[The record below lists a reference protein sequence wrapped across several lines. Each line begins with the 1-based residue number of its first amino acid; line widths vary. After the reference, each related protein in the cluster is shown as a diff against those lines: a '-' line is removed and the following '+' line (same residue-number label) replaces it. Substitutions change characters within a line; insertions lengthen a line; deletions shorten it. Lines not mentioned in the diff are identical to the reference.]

1 MKITKQQTI
10 LLLLLQCAFLVG
22 CAASGK
28 AEDIRAGDESTVMQ
42 DETIQEKQFAES
54 ESQNTLAESSE
65 SSTAVTWGTQTVK
78 GFVNDNALHSEIGD
92 IHFSSY
98 IPETYDGT
106 SPYALF
112 ITLPGWEG
120 LYFQGVGANMVED
133 FGLEAV
139 KYNDEMIILSPQLD
153 DWGKTSAEM
162 TILLTEYFLENYN
175 IAPSYVYLEGFS
187 GGGETG
193 SIVMGMRPELYTA
206 YLMVSSKWDG
216 DLGVLAD
223 AKTPVYMVVGEED
236 SYYGSAP
243 LKDAYETLYGLYE
256 GQGLSED
263 EISRLL
269 VLDVKDQTWFSER
282 GIADQHGGGGAFAYE
297 NSIMGWLF
305 GEHDIKKTFDK

>member
-1 MKITKQQTI
+1 MAGMAYRKRMAGAI
-10 LLLLLQCAFLVG
+10 LILLLQCAFLCS

-28 AEDIRAGDESTVMQ
+28 AEDIHAGDEIIVMR
-42 DETIQEKQFAES
+42 DETIQEIQFAES
-54 ESQNTLAESSE
+54 ESRNTLTEPSE
-65 SSTAVTWGTQTVK
+65 SNAAVTWGTQTVK

-92 IHFSSY
+92 IHFSCY

-133 FGLEAV
+133 FGPEAA
-139 KYNDEMIILSPQLD
+139 KYNDEMIILSLQLD

-162 TILLTEYFLENYN
+162 TILLTEYFLENYD
-175 IAPSYVYLEGFS
+175 IDPSRVYLEGFS

-193 SIVMGMRPELYTA
+193 SLVMGIRPELYTA

-223 AKTPVYMVVGEED
+223 AKTPVYMAVGEED

-243 LKDAYETLYGLYE
+243 LKDACETLYGLYE

-263 EISRLL
+263 EINRLL
-269 VLDVKDQTWFSER
+269 VLDVKDQSWFSER
-282 GIADQHGGGGAFAYE
+282 GIGDQHGGGGAFAYE
-297 NSIMGWLF
+297 DSIMCWLF
-305 GEHDIKKTFDK
+305 GEHGI

>member
-1 MKITKQQTI
+1 MKITKHQII
-10 LLLLLQCAFLVG
+10 LVLLMQCVFWGG

-28 AEDIRAGDESTVMQ
+28 AEDIHAENESMVMRDEA
-42 DETIQEKQFAES
+42 IQERQFAES
-54 ESQNTLAESSE
+54 ESQNMLAELSE
-65 SSTAVTWGTQTVK
+65 SNAVVTWGTQTVK

-92 IHFSSY
+92 IHFSCY

-175 IAPSYVYLEGFS
+175 IDPSYVYLEGFS
-187 GGGETG
+187 GGGETE
-193 SIVMGMRPELYTA
+193 SLVMGMRPELYTA

-223 AKTPVYMVVGEED
+223 AKTPVYMAIGEED
-236 SYYGSAP
+236 SYYGSTP
-243 LKDAYETLYGLYE
+243 LKDAYETLHGLYE
-256 GQGLSED
+256 RQGLSED

-282 GIADQHGGGGAFAYE
+282 GIADQHGGSGAFAYE
-297 NSIMGWLF
+297 DSIMGWLF
-305 GEHDIKKTFDK
+305 AEHDI